1 MNLAICTLLFLS
13 NAIVTIDVYI
23 GILPIVEI
31 TFKSMIR
38 KYFKETDTNLTV
50 WYLKFKSAHIFEL
63 IIYAKSTN
71 WRLHL
76 NSTRYIPINSRNFE
90 DFMAYAIVV
99 YVITSSNYTFLSIY
113 FYMCGF
119 HCMEN
124 LFINTSRLN
133 RTWFPPSYHCLFLSD
148 NTHFF
153 DYFHSE
159 YSWYK
164 QKWDSMIRVLIWKI
178 CIE

>member
-1 MNLAICTLLFLS
+1 MS
-13 NAIVTIDVYI
+13 W
-23 GILPIVEI
+23 
-31 TFKSMIR
+31 S
-38 KYFKETDTNLTV
+38 
-50 WYLKFKSAHIFEL
+50 
-63 IIYAKSTN
+63 STP
-71 WRLHL
+71 

-99 YVITSSNYTFLSIY
+99 YVITSSNYTYLSIY

-153 DYFHSE
+153 DYVHNE

-164 QKWDSMIRVLIWKI
+164 QKWDSMIRVLILKI
-178 CIE
+178 CIEWYLLFDHLHAFVFVINDHNTYSLIMIIFYLKPYNCKDCKDCSLSL